1 MKTKILI
8 ILIVVVGLGTG
19 GFFVYKNII
28 APEAK
33 KEIETSGIEEK
44 IEVYPGAVE
53 VDVSPNLAKEIRGD
67 LSPDVEIKVYS
78 SKESVEKIKNW
89 YRSHLSDKGWEKIWD
104 GIKEEGE
111 FGFMLWKK
119 GKTGFSVGLNLA
131 PNVKGGTSILLV
143 KDEFE
148 AWGEIL
154 ETLKKEEAKKLIKE
168 ALLKIEKIK
177 SEKDLQKLQLLISE
191 AVEYGKKAT
200 EFDPKNPEILFQ
212 MGNIYFEI
220 REITS
225 GAEEWAM
232 HYYKKALELDPGNPL
247 YQEKLRE
254 IQS

>member
-89 YRSHLSDKGWEKIWD
+89 YCSGRRRCERICSYRRPA
-104 GIKEEGE
+104 GI
-111 FGFMLWKK
+111 
-119 GKTGFSVGLNLA
+119 
-131 PNVKGGTSILLV
+131 GT
-143 KDEFE
+143 
-148 AWGEIL
+148 
-154 ETLKKEEAKKLIKE
+154 
-168 ALLKIEKIK
+168 
-177 SEKDLQKLQLLISE
+177 
-191 AVEYGKKAT
+191 
-200 EFDPKNPEILFQ
+200 
-212 MGNIYFEI
+212 
-220 REITS
+220 
-225 GAEEWAM
+225 
-232 HYYKKALELDPGNPL
+232 
-247 YQEKLRE
+247 
-254 IQS
+254 